1 MPFSLLWFT
10 ALLPGLALLAR
21 FHPRALLSGSLALI
35 TVSFVV
41 TAAVLVPWL
50 VAAYALEFSVGVTTA
65 GYGLCVAAGAI
76 DLVRDGRWR
85 VVVRSVRRN
94 TRLETWVTLAL
105 LVPAVVLGGHA
116 TYDMPMH
123 AAKILSLREH
133 GFGLA
138 DPHSPL
144 AIFET
149 KHNVNVI
156 HGLSAIFSEFAAARP
171 MDFLF
176 HSHWFALL
184 LMVGAFEFCGTSVF
198 RSHRIGRFAA
208 LGVLAAAYARELA
221 MVQNSLASF
230 AVFPIVAAAAFAW
243 LRSGSRRDA
252 WLLGAASLALGVV
265 HLGIAVLTVLVLG
278 PMCLFGVW
286 YFRRPLR
293 AVFVPWLLLATCLPF
308 AVFSALQPN
317 HFREQLEPI
326 RKTLVVHL
334 RLGSWAEFPIV
345 NVQPYQW
352 VAVALLVLVLIQ
364 RRWAA
369 RRAEFAWLIGVVA
382 VVCSWMYEPLQFALI
397 DRVLPPWILRRMM
410 FFGEGAVVLAL
421 AAVLAHVVRRHPGS
435 IPWRSVAIA
444 AMVVACTT
452 AYFFP
457 VQRYFA
463 RRHVERDWLAH
474 SREVERLVGPHL
486 GTRPLVAADPWSSL
500 LLPAVHRCAVLAINR
515 GHANPADADWLR
527 REPLQ
532 RELLAPGTS
541 LERRAEIVRSE
552 RIDFVLI
559 DRWMETH
566 TSVAPIDPALF
577 APLGRTLVDENGLTL
592 VATSI
597 ETGS

>member
-21 FHPRALLSGSLALI
+21 FHPRALLSGPLAL
-35 TVSFVV
+35 VSLSFVV
-41 TAAVLVPWL
+41 TAAALLPWL
-50 VAAYALEFSVGVTTA
+50 VAAYVLHFSVGVTTP
-65 GYGLCVAAGAI
+65 GYGLYVVAGAL
-76 DLVRDGRWR
+76 DLVVGRRGRFAVRALRRTTR
-85 VVVRSVRRN
+85 V
-94 TRLETWVTLAL
+94 ETWVALAL

-123 AAKILSLREH
+123 AAKILALREH

-144 AIFET
+144 PIFET
-149 KHNVNVI
+149 KHNVNVV
-156 HGLSAIFSEFAAARP
+156 HGLSAIFSELADARP

-198 RSHRIGRFAA
+198 RSRRVGRFTA
-208 LGVLAAAYARELA
+208 LGALAVAYARELA

-243 LRSGSRRDA
+243 LRGGERRDA
-252 WLLGAASLALGVV
+252 WLLGASSLALGVV

-278 PMCLFGVW
+278 PLCLFGVW

-293 AVFVPWLLLATCLPF
+293 TVLVPWILLATCLPF

-326 RKTLVVHL
+326 RKTLVVQV
-334 RLGSWAEFPIV
+334 RVGSWGEFPIV
-345 NVQPYQW
+345 NTQPYQW
-352 VAVALLVLVLIQ
+352 VAVALAVLLLVQ
-364 RRWAA
+364 RRWSA

-382 VVCSWMYEPLQFALI
+382 IVCSWMFEPLQFALI

-410 FFGEGAVVLAL
+410 FFGEGAVVLGL
-421 AAVLAHVVRRHPGS
+421 AALIAHLVRRRPAS
-435 IPWRSVAIA
+435 FAWRAGAIV
-444 AMVVACTT
+444 AMVVACTV
-452 AYFFP
+452 AYLFP
-457 VQRYFA
+457 VERYFE
-463 RRHVERDWLAH
+463 RRSIEREWLAH
-474 SREVERLVGPHL
+474 SHEVERIVAPHL
-486 GTRPLVAADPWSSL
+486 GARPLVAADPWTSL
-500 LLPAVHRCAVLAINR
+500 LLPAVHTCAVLAINR

-532 RELLAPGTS
+532 RELLAPDTS
-541 LERRAEIVRSE
+541 TARRAAILESE
-552 RIDFVLI
+552 KIDFVLI
-559 DRWMETH
+559 DRWMEAH
-566 TSVAPIDPALF
+566 ASVAPIDPALF
-577 APLGRTLVDENGLTL
+577 ATLGRTVADEDGLTL
-592 VATSI
+592 I
-597 ETGS
+597 ETASATQ